1 MGRIQAEFNC
11 GEAILSMFT
20 PVMGVHTGPGLLR
33 WKKGEYC
40 YRWKPV
46 NRHLHG
52 LQMLF

>member
-1 MGRIQAEFNC
+1 MAES
-11 GEAILSMFT
+11 EPKSLIY
-20 PVMGVHTGPGLLR
+20 TGPGLLR

-46 NRHLHG
+46 NRHLHD